1 MRIGLITDN
10 GWVRV
15 VLPSSL
21 SRYVYSL
28 VEFERRVPILNPKL
42 ALETIY
48 LAVKK
53 EEEEEEKVREIME
66 VMRDPIV
73 LGEIFSNTIPGRFE
87 EKAVLKEE
95 LYRLLFEVLETF
107 SSLLPLEDEEMTASA
122 LADVI
127 RITDSAKR
135 MSGYIAAAS
144 GVNVEV
150 MEITEAPAMFSG
162 VKPVLVEIYVPKSK
176 REFEVPE
183 EVAETVWIRKEGY
196 RAGGDFVRRLAIAGL
211 YYGLDPAKLFM
222 IRTSL
227 K

>member
-1 MRIGLITDN
+1 MNGFLNGTSIAYFSVLNFLFSLIFLVDRLRIGLITDN

-107 SSLLPLEDEEMTASA
+107 S
-122 LADVI
+122 
-127 RITDSAKR
+127 
-135 MSGYIAAAS
+135 
-144 GVNVEV
+144 
-150 MEITEAPAMFSG
+150 
-162 VKPVLVEIYVPKSK
+162 
-176 REFEVPE
+176 
-183 EVAETVWIRKEGY
+183 
-196 RAGGDFVRRLAIAGL
+196 
-211 YYGLDPAKLFM
+211 
-222 IRTSL
+222 
-227 K
+227 